1 MGQVHSHLSEE
12 ERQIIQIEIDNG
24 TSIRRIA
31 GLIGRHASTVSREI
45 VLLQCLL
52 GGFGSVFPQHPIEH
66 IHTPTPSWTGSYTT
80 PPSWKPANTTCANT
94 RPSGSR
100 PPKKKNRNGTG
111 SVQRQARR
119 CRPTITPV
127 PFRNNT
133 RYSNLQIISHCLVNQ
148 PAMPRFDGIAYFL
161 GFKTSC
167 K

>member
-1 MGQVHSHLSEE
+1 MGLSLFVMGGCGV
-12 ERQIIQIEIDNG
+12 RCCQSDG
-24 TSIRRIA
+24 V
-31 GLIGRHASTVSREI
+31 GGMD

-100 PPKKKNRNGTG
+100 PPQKKKNRNGTG

-133 RYSNLQIISHCLVNQ
+133 RYSNLQIITVCRSG
-148 PAMPRFDGIAYFL
+148 RRGSSTRRI
-161 GFKTSC
+161 
-167 K
+167 